1 MLLSRPTHHLPI
13 SPEVQTYMM
22 LFVLTVKMK
31 PNSNSTESNQDG
43 KDGSEV
49 VEISLV
55 PLHTIFT

>member
-22 LFVLTVKMK
+22 LFVLTVKTK

-49 VEISLV
+49 VEI
-55 PLHTIFT
+55 